1 MIRMLLRVGGIVQG
15 VGFRPFIHKRV
26 TEYGLRGWIRNTSDG
41 VEIEL
46 EGQEADIHRLADD
59 ILYRGP
65 ALSRVDRVERALL
78 DGLKHYPDFRI
89 IESRTDEKRATL
101 ISPDVGICDDCRR
114 ELFDPADR
122 RHRYPF
128 INCTNCGPRFTII
141 RDVPYDRC
149 KTTMAPFEMCP
160 DCDREY
166 RDITDRRYHAQP
178 DCCGDC
184 GPRLIYLDA
193 AGRECPGDPI
203 KLAQKA
209 LEEGG
214 IVAVKGLGGV
224 HLSCLPDEKTTAKL
238 RARKQRDEKP
248 FALMCA
254 DTAEAEKYCFLSAEE
269 RKALESPA
277 LPIVLLRKREKGAF
291 SHISENNYL
300 GVMLPYT
307 PVHCLLTEKASCRVL
322 VMTSANL
329 SDTPIVYKND
339 EALRAL
345 SGIAD
350 TFLLN
355 DRDIHMRCDDS
366 LLYVVEGRDYLLR
379 RSRGYAPQP
388 LRLDGEAPPILAC
401 GAEQKASFGLTRG
414 EEFFLSG
421 HIGDLKNAETL
432 RNYELQTAHF
442 EHIFDIS
449 PRALVCD
456 LHPDY
461 LSTRYAEARAEKE
474 DLLLY
479 RVQHH
484 HAHMASC
491 MADNGLD
498 GEVIGI
504 IWDGV
509 GLGTDGTA
517 WGGEFLV
524 GGYEGFKR
532 AGSVLPFALPGG
544 DRAVKEISRIAY
556 SLRRSAGCAPENAPL
571 LEKMLSLG
579 LNCPATSSIGRL
591 FDGVC
596 AILGIRESV
605 SYEGQGAVLLE
616 SVAEATNGEYEFAII
631 ESDENTLLFDHRP
644 MICALVSEAEAG
656 KSAGEMAAKFMNTLC
671 AMAAEICCRIRE
683 KTELDRVVL
692 SGGVFQNQYL
702 LRRVTAA
709 LEERGLRVWRHCRVS
724 ANDEGI
730 SLGQAMIAARRMTHV
745 SCDTSESDRD

>member
-15 VGFRPFIHKRV
+15 VGFRPFIHKCV

-46 EGQEADIHRLADD
+46 EGKEADIHRLADD
-59 ILYRGP
+59 ILLRGP
-65 ALSRVDRVERALL
+65 ALARVDRVERLPL
-78 DGLKHYPDFRI
+78 EGLKHYSDFRI

-122 RHRYPF
+122 RYRYPF

-141 RDVPYDRC
+141 KDVPYDRC
-149 KTTMAPFEMCP
+149 KTTMDPFTMCP
-160 DCDREY
+160 DCEREY

-178 DCCGDC
+178 DCCGEC
-184 GPRLIYLDA
+184 GPRLLYLDA
-193 AGRECPGDPI
+193 AGKEVPGDPI
-203 KLAQKA
+203 ALAQNA
-209 LEEGG
+209 LEGG
-214 IVAVKGLGGV
+214 SIVAVKGLGGV
-224 HLSCLPDEKTTAKL
+224 HLSCLPDAETSARL
-238 RARKQRDEKP
+238 RTRKQRDEKP

-254 DTAEAEKYCFLSAEE
+254 DAAEAEKFCFLSSEE
-269 RKALESPA
+269 RAALESPA
-277 LPIVLLRKREKGAF
+277 RPIVLLKKRQKGAF

-307 PVHCLLTEKASCRVL
+307 PVHCLLTEKESCRTL

-350 TFLLN
+350 AFLLN

-366 LLYVVEGRDYLLR
+366 LLYVTDGRPYLLR

-388 LRLDGEAPPILAC
+388 LRLEEKLPPILAC

-432 RNYELQTAHF
+432 ANYELQTAHF
-442 EHIFDIS
+442 EHIFDIF

-474 DLLLY
+474 GLPLI

-484 HAHMASC
+484 HAHMAAC

-504 IWDGV
+504 VWDGV

-517 WGGEFLV
+517 WGGEFLT
-524 GGYEGFKR
+524 GGYESFIR

-544 DRAVKEISRIAY
+544 DRAVKEISRIGY
-556 SLRRSAGCAPENAPL
+556 SLRRSAGIPALGEPL

-591 FDGVC
+591 FDGAC
-596 AILGIRESV
+596 AIIGIRQSV

-616 SVAEATNGEYEFAII
+616 SVAEATNDGYDFAII

-644 MICALVSEAEAG
+644 MVRSLVSEAEAG
-656 KSAGEMAAKFMNTLC
+656 VSPGKMAAKFMNTLC
-671 AMAAEICCRIRE
+671 AMAAEMCRRIRE
-683 KTELDRVVL
+683 KTGLDRVVL

-730 SLGQAMIAARRMTHV
+730 SLGQAMIAARRMSHV
-745 SCDTSESDRD
+745 SCDPSENTGN